1 VRLIFTVY
9 LRIYLHINTF
19 DIHNRLHIQSRS
31 LDVVYNPAA
40 VKWLADFFTR
50 PHQAP
55 DAQLRHAARHRYEA
69 MKQKTKQEF
78 MRNWEQIL
86 EGKLVSSLAL

>member
-1 VRLIFTVY
+1 
-9 LRIYLHINTF
+9 
-19 DIHNRLHIQSRS
+19 LHIQSRT

-55 DAQLRHAARHRYEA
+55 DAQLRRAARHRYEA
-69 MKQKTKQEF
+69 VKQKTKQEF

-86 EGKLVSSLAL
+86 EGKLASSLAV

>member
-1 VRLIFTVY
+1 V
-9 LRIYLHINTF
+9 
-19 DIHNRLHIQSRS
+19 
-31 LDVVYNPAA
+31 DVVYNPAA

-50 PHQAP
+50 PHQTP

-69 MKQKTKQEF
+69 VKQKTKQEF

-86 EGKLVSSLAL
+86 EGKLASSLAVSHDRDVRCRAFINVSFCSLWETFAKCDG